1 MLVKNYKKFLNLSKL
16 LNNSFGSTGPDPLRL
31 GTQSLKFEIL
41 DDGMLKV
48 LFITTVSFPSETI
61 MREARKRWET
71 EAISMIK
78 GALKELE
85 EQYKENYKESIN
97 CSIIDDSFNDSFEFV
112 SYSMYNPIKRAL
124 YRVGVF
130 VEVED

>member
-1 MLVKNYKKFLNLSKL
+1 
-16 LNNSFGSTGPDPLRL
+16 
-31 GTQSLKFEIL
+31 
-41 DDGMLKV
+41 
-48 LFITTVSFPSETI
+48 

-78 GALKELE
+78 GALEELE
-85 EQYKENYKESIN
+85 NQYKENFKESIK
-97 CSIIDDSFNDSFEFV
+97 CSIVEDSFNDSFEFV